1 MNDNFYQAHNKL
13 FFEKKT
19 AMNSEKI
26 LQQTVLKILLK
37 VLAKKLVLRSM
48 HQFEW
53 LLV

>member
-1 MNDNFYQAHNKL
+1 MNDNFYQAHKL
-13 FFEKKT
+13 FYEKKT

-37 VLAKKLVLRSM
+37 VLAKKLALKSM